1 MHARAFGFQANPSW
15 DWLVPS
21 WPLILGCFAF
31 AKAIATTGLLN
42 DPDTY
47 LHIAAGRWMLSHL
60 ALPTADPFSHSMPG
74 APWVPHEWLAE
85 TIFAAAFEAGGWGAV
100 RLITAL
106 SFAIALG
113 ISTRLLLRR
122 FDPLPC
128 VIVSA
133 AAGWLLLPHL
143 LARPHILALP
153 LLVLWCG
160 ILIEARDS
168 GRGPPLCV
176 LPVMTLWANLHG
188 GFMFGL
194 ALAGFLGS
202 EAVLLPDA
210 GQTRVAEARRWAGF
224 IGLSI
229 VAAMLTPNG
238 LAGLLQPF
246 RLVSMPML
254 PMLIEWRSANLD
266 DFPALE
272 AWLLGAIFLGF
283 SYGFKLPLTRLLLT
297 LGLFHLALQHVRHAD
312 LLALVVPLAVAAPL
326 GTQIRERLRAVP
338 TSTLSRHVERL
349 AEPAALPG
357 MLIAGLLMLFVGMAM
372 VARPIDRSGDPATP
386 AAALAAA
393 RSMSASGP
401 VFNAYPFGGYLLF
414 EDVPVLIDGR
424 LEMYGD
430 VFLARYLKASSGDE
444 KTLAGMLDDFHI
456 GWTMLQPQDGAV
468 AVLDR
473 LSGWRRAYAD
483 TQAVIHIR
491 SRPAR

>member
-1 MHARAFGFQANPSW
+1 MHERAFGFQASPRW

-60 ALPTADPFSHSMPG
+60 PLPTADPFSHSMSG

-85 TIFAAAFEAGGWGAV
+85 TIFAAAFEVGGWGAV
-100 RLITAL
+100 RLVTAL
-106 SFAIALG
+106 SFAIALAT
-113 ISTRLLLRR
+113 STRLLLRR
-122 FDPLPC
+122 FDPLPSA
-128 VIVSA
+128 IISGA
-133 AAGWLLLPHL
+133 AAWLLLPHL

-160 ILIEARDS
+160 TLIEARDS
-168 GRGPPLCV
+168 GRGPPLW
-176 LPVMTLWANLHG
+176 LAPVMTLWASLHG

-194 ALAGFLGS
+194 ALAGFLGG
-202 EAVLLPDA
+202 EAVLLPGA
-210 GQTRVAEARRWAGF
+210 AQTRAAEARRWAGF

-229 VAAMLTPNG
+229 VAAAATPNG
-238 LAGLLQPF
+238 LAGLVQPL
-246 RLVSMPML
+246 RLVSMPTL
-254 PMLIEWRSANLD
+254 SMLIEWRSANFE

-272 AWLLGAIFLGF
+272 AWLLGAVFLGF
-283 SYGFKLPLTRLLLT
+283 GYGFRLPLTRLLLT
-297 LGLFHLALQHVRHAD
+297 LGIFHLAFQHVRHAD

-326 GTQIRERLRAVP
+326 GMQIRERLRTLP
-338 TSTLSRHVERL
+338 TSTLSRHLERL
-349 AEPAALPG
+349 AEPAALPAI
-357 MLIAGLLMLFVGMAM
+357 LTAGALMLFIGMTV

-393 RSMSASGP
+393 RSMAVSGP
-401 VFNAYPFGGYLLF
+401 VFNAYAFGGYLLF
-414 EDVPVLIDGR
+414 EGVPVLIDGR

-430 VFLARYLKASSGDE
+430 AFLARYLTATGGDA
-444 KTLAGMLDDFHI
+444 KTLSEMLDEFHI

-473 LSGWRRAYAD
+473 LPGWRRAYAD
-483 TQAVIHIR
+483 AQAVIHIHDR
-491 SRPAR
+491 AAR